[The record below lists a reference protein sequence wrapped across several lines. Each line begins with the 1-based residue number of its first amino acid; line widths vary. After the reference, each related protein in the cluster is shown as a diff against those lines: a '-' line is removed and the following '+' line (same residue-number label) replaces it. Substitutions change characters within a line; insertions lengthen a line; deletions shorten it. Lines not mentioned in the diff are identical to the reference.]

1 MKQYLALLRGINVGG
16 KNIIKMSDLISC
28 FESLGFTDVLTYI
41 QSGNVIFKTN
51 ETNKTLLT
59 SQIEKALT
67 KQFNY
72 DSKIVLLSQ
81 IQVET
86 VIKDAPPY
94 FGTFPEKLKY
104 DVIFLRDGFTPDEII
119 KRIKTKEGV
128 DSAFAGSLTLYF
140 SRLISNLTQSR
151 LKNVMTLPEYQNM
164 TIRNWNTTK
173 EILNLIDKNN
183 NKNSSHRW

>member
-28 FESLGFTDVLTYI
+28 FESLGFTEVLTYI

-51 ETNKTLLT
+51 ETNKILLT
-59 SQIEKALT
+59 SQIEKELT
-67 KQFNY
+67 TQFSY

-86 VIKDAPPY
+86 VIKDAPTD
-94 FGTFPEKLKY
+94 FGTSPEKFKY
-104 DVIFLRDGFTPDEII
+104 DVIFLRDGLAPNEII
-119 KRIKTKEGV
+119 NRIKTKEGV
-128 DSAFAGSLTLYF
+128 DFAFAGSLTLYF
-140 SRLISNLTQSR
+140 SRHIPKLTQSK

-173 EILNLIDKNN
+173 EIFNLIEK
-183 NKNSSHRW
+183 NKNTNA

>member
-16 KNIIKMSDLISC
+16 KNIIKMSDLIRC
-28 FESLGFTDVLTYI
+28 FVSIGFADVLTYI
-41 QSGNVIFKTN
+41 QSGNVIFKTS
-51 ETNKTLLT
+51 ETNKSLLT
-59 SQIEKALT
+59 NQIEKALT
-67 KQFNY
+67 TQFNY

-86 VIKDAPPY
+86 VIKDAPTD
-94 FGTFPEKLKY
+94 FGTYPEKFKY
-104 DVIFLRDGFTPDEII
+104 DVIFLRDGFTPNEIL

-173 EILNLIDKNN
+173 EILNLIEK
-183 NKNSSHRW
+183 NKNTNA